1 MEDQPI
7 AVGPM
12 PGEELPKAEPPV
24 AAPDAYPDSPGANAE
39 VTQGLSMGASCSEC
53 SHAWTPGAR
62 FCNRCGATPLQ
73 EQQELVALVPK
84 PPTSPHPQ
92 SPAPRKK
99 PAVAGPAAAGLVPG
113 GSDKSD
119 GAKNDDGGAFKS
131 EGAKSDDGSAAKSD
145 GSKKDDGSAA
155 TAISSNASERV
166 HGEATAQDREGAAD
180 LSEPPPLWPQGDRD
194 VGSILEDVPLL
205 FEAGAQVLE
214 ESPLFVGEELQEPA
228 IDDLKNRALDRML
241 AGIDSGA
248 LDRAFEDALRPLDG
262 PGCKHEKEVAELKKQ
277 LEQMR
282 AENESLRLENK
293 QLKKGSG
300 GVGADSRSPVA
311 AGSAINAIRAAQGGG
326 VAVHAA

>member
-1 MEDQPI
+1 MEDLPI

-12 PGEELPKAEPPV
+12 PGEELPK
-24 AAPDAYPDSPGANAE
+24 
-39 VTQGLSMGASCSEC
+39 
-53 SHAWTPGAR
+53 
-62 FCNRCGATPLQ
+62 
-73 EQQELVALVPK
+73 EQQEPVALVPK

-92 SPAPRKK
+92 SPAPRKH

-119 GAKNDDGGAFKS
+119 GAKNEDGGAFKS
-131 EGAKSDDGSAAKSD
+131 EGAKSDDGGAAKS
-145 GSKKDDGSAA
+145 A
-155 TAISSNASERV
+155 
-166 HGEATAQDREGAAD
+166 GAAD
-180 LSEPPPLWPQGDRD
+180 VSESPPLLPQGDRD
-194 VGSILEDVPLL
+194 VGSSLEDVPLL

-214 ESPLFVGEELQEPA
+214 ESPLFVGEELQESPRFVGEELQEPA

-248 LDRAFEDALRPLDG
+248 LERAFEDALRPLDG
-262 PGCKHEKEVAELKKQ
+262 PCCKHEEEVAELKKQ

-293 QLKKGSG
+293 QLKEGSR

-326 VAVHAA
+326 EAVHAT

>member
-1 MEDQPI
+1 MEDLPI

-12 PGEELPKAEPPV
+12 PGEEHPK
-24 AAPDAYPDSPGANAE
+24 
-39 VTQGLSMGASCSEC
+39 
-53 SHAWTPGAR
+53 
-62 FCNRCGATPLQ
+62 
-73 EQQELVALVPK
+73 EQQEPVALVPK

-92 SPAPRKK
+92 SPAPRKH

-119 GAKNDDGGAFKS
+119 GAKNEDGGAFKS
-131 EGAKSDDGSAAKSD
+131 EGAKSDDGGAAKSD
-145 GSKKDDGSAA
+145 GAKKGDVGAATSDDAKKDDGGAAKSA
-155 TAISSNASERV
+155 
-166 HGEATAQDREGAAD
+166 GAAD
-180 LSEPPPLWPQGDRD
+180 VSDSPPLLPQGDRD
-194 VGSILEDVPLL
+194 VGSSLEDVPLL

-214 ESPLFVGEELQEPA
+214 ESPLFVGEELQESPRFVGEELQEPA

-248 LDRAFEDALRPLDG
+248 LERAFEDALRPLDG
-262 PGCKHEKEVAELKKQ
+262 PCCKHEEEVAELKKQ

-293 QLKKGSG
+293 QLKEGSR

-326 VAVHAA
+326 EAVHAT